1 MAVYTGIIWV
11 GNLMGV
17 TSDNWLGTLLG
28 STSAPVSLYI
38 SWAVVQAIRDVE
50 RRREAELNGASL
62 RKRWYA
68 MAALK
73 PLSYLLLLL
82 IRFRL
87 GYSCWNL
94 WDLTVSVG
102 PALVV
107 VFLAVLICF
116 SVLILFLMAL
126 WKSKS
131 LYEGLPPQI
140 APEQENH

>member
-1 MAVYTGIIWV
+1 
-11 GNLMGV
+11 
-17 TSDNWLGTLLG
+17 
-28 STSAPVSLYI
+28 
-38 SWAVVQAIRDVE
+38 
-50 RRREAELNGASL
+50 
-62 RKRWYA
+62 